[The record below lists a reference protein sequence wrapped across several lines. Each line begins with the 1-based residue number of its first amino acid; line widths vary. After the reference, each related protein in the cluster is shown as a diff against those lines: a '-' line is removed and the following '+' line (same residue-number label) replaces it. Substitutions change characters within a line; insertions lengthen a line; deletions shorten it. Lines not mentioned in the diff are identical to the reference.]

1 MTDDK
6 NFFQGDVLLVSTP
19 DGGDIVLEDGL
30 IQDCRNFDT
39 AAYLSLFGG
48 NEDDLNGKPRETW
61 WGNLIPGTKRNEWMQ
76 SEFGATVAG
85 FPLTGSNLRKAGD
98 AAARDLDWIKSDAGA
113 DGVSVSLSAES
124 AKRVKLV
131 LDVTKDA
138 ATVAGGAYEFQ
149 WNEAVR

>member
-1 MTDDK
+1 M
-6 NFFQGDVLLVSTP
+6 
-19 DGGDIVLEDGL
+19 
-30 IQDCRNFDT
+30 
-39 AAYLSLFGG
+39 
-48 NEDDLNGKPRETW
+48 
-61 WGNLIPGTKRNEWMQ
+61 IPGTKRNEWMQ

-98 AAARDLDWIKSDAGA
+98 AAARDLDWMKSDAGA